1 MIGYNGRKEIC
12 ERDVCEC
19 LLIEGLH
26 TYEMN
31 DRYVPDFHWC
41 WVCKGSDEV
50 SLRILRKDE
59 QETTKKAPYL
69 PSIGHTKEK
78 K

>member
-1 MIGYNGRKEIC
+1 M
-12 ERDVCEC
+12 CEC

-59 QETTKKAPYL
+59 QEATKKAPYL
-69 PSIGHTKEK
+69 LGILHIDITQTTIPTRVVLIDTTA
-78 K
+78 

>member
-1 MIGYNGRKEIC
+1 MLDELEFECTKNQVHKQNG
-12 ERDVCEC
+12 
-19 LLIEGLH
+19 
-26 TYEMN
+26 N
-31 DRYVPDFHWC
+31 VPDFHWC

-50 SLRILRKDE
+50 SLCIVHKDE

-78 K
+78 KVEHVF